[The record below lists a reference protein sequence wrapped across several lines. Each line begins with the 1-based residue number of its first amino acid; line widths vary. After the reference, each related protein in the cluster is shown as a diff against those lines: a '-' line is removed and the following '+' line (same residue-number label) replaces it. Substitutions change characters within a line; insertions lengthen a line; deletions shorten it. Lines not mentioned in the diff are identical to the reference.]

1 MAKIIYAGVNGSM
14 LASVVSGSLLRDT
27 TPLLAPAIK
36 MKTRQEIIADKIA
49 EGSHLIVDGRL
60 RRGIWDTLTVQCGKG
75 FRCVLVCSYP
85 CRLARKLI
93 NRSVP
98 VWFQDYARWN

>member
-1 MAKIIYAGVNGSM
+1 M

-36 MKTRQEIIADKIA
+36 MKTRQEIIADEIA

-60 RRGIWDTLTVQCGKG
+60 RRGVWDTLTVQCPKATGL
-75 FRCVLVCSYP
+75 RCVLVCSYP
-85 CRLARKLI
+85 CPLARKLI
-93 NRSVP
+93 KRSVP
-98 VWFQDYARWN
+98 VLFQDYAHWN